1 MWTTVLVL
9 AIAVNFEP
17 TRIGLIALMLTR
29 KHPIRQLLIFLLSGF
44 TLSASVGLL
53 VLFVFHRGL
62 FGPTNF
68 NGSKIQIGI
77 GVAVLLIATILAS
90 NVPLGRFARNPLAPP
105 ELTEDGMP
113 ADEPAATTTT
123 GRVATR
129 AKNIIHGESH
139 WFSSFAGLGLAMPG
153 VEYMALL
160 ALIIASNEPPAIQG
174 LALFVFLSLANAISA
189 IPLVSYLIAPQ
200 KTAARVQAF
209 NDWIRRRTRRQVA
222 AVLGLVGAIL
232 VVAGIASL

>member
-29 KHPIRQLLIFLLSGF
+29 KHPIRQLLIFLLSGV

-68 NGSKIQIGI
+68 DGSKIQIGI
-77 GVAVLLIATILAS
+77 GAAVLLIAAIIGS

-105 ELTEDGMP
+105 ELTAEDGSP
-113 ADEPAATTTT
+113 ADEPVTTT
-123 GRVATR
+123 GRVAIR

-160 ALIIASNEPPAIQG
+160 ALIIASNEPPAIQA
-174 LALFVFLSLANAISA
+174 LALFAFLILANAISS

-200 KTAARVQAF
+200 KTAVRVQAF
-209 NDWIRRRTRRQVA
+209 NEWIRRRTRRQVA
-222 AVLGLVGAIL
+222 AVLGLVGTIL
-232 VVAGIASL
+232 FIAGIASL

>member
-29 KHPIRQLLIFLLSGF
+29 RHPIRQLLIFLLSGF

-68 NGSKIQIGI
+68 DGSKIQIGI
-77 GVAVLLIATILAS
+77 GVAVLLIAAILAS

-105 ELTEDGMP
+105 DPAEDDGS
-113 ADEPAATTTT
+113 ADATATTTT
-123 GRVATR
+123 GRVAIR

-174 LALFVFLSLANAISA
+174 LALFVFLFLANAISA

-200 KTAARVQAF
+200 RTAAWVQSF
-209 NDWIRRRTRRQVA
+209 NAWIRARTRRQVSL
-222 AVLGLVGAIL
+222 VLGLVGAIL
-232 VVAGIASL
+232 LIAGIVSL

>member
-29 KHPIRQLLIFLLSGF
+29 RHPIRQLLIFLLSGF

-68 NGSKIQIGI
+68 DGSKIQIGI
-77 GVAVLLIATILAS
+77 GVAVLLIAAILAS

-105 ELTEDGMP
+105 DPVDEDGA
-113 ADEPAATTTT
+113 ADETATTTT
-123 GRVATR
+123 GRVAIR

-174 LALFVFLSLANAISA
+174 LALFVFLFLANAISA

-200 KTAARVQAF
+200 RTAAWVQSF
-209 NDWIRRRTRRQVA
+209 NAWIRARTRRQVSL
-222 AVLGLVGAIL
+222 VLGLVGAIL
-232 VVAGIASL
+232 LIAGIVSL

>member
-17 TRIGLIALMLTR
+17 TRIGMIALMLTR
-29 KHPIRQLLIFLLSGF
+29 RHPIRQLLIFMLSGV

-77 GVAVLLIATILAS
+77 GIAVLVIAAILGS
-90 NVPLGRFARNPLAPP
+90 NIPLGRLARNPLVPP
-105 ELTEDGMP
+105 DP
-113 ADEPAATTTT
+113 ADGDGSADVPTTTT
-123 GRVATR
+123 GRVAIR

-160 ALIIASNEPPAIQG
+160 ALIIASNEPPAMQA
-174 LALFVFLSLANAISA
+174 LALFVFLFLANVISA
-189 IPLVSYLIAPQ
+189 VPLVSYLIAPQ
-200 KTAARVQAF
+200 RTAARVQAF
-209 NDWIRRRTRRQVA
+209 NTWIRARTRWQA
-222 AVLGLVGAIL
+222 ALVLGVVGTIL
-232 VVAGIASL
+232 LVAGIASL

>member
-68 NGSKIQIGI
+68 DGSKIQIGI
-77 GVAVLLIATILAS
+77 GVAVLLIAAVIAS

-105 ELTEDGMP
+105 EPTEDGTP
-113 ADEPAATTTT
+113 ADESATTTT
-123 GRVATR
+123 GRVAIR

-160 ALIIASNEPPAIQG
+160 ALIIASNEPPAIQA
-174 LALFVFLSLANAISA
+174 LALFVFLLMANAISA
-189 IPLVSYLIAPQ
+189 IPLISYLIAPQ
-200 KTAARVQAF
+200 KTATRVQAF

-222 AVLGLVGAIL
+222 AVLGVVGAIL
-232 VVAGIASL
+232 LIAGIASL